1 VKQMKEFLRPLIEK
15 REEKPQSTGLT

>member
-1 VKQMKEFLRPLIEK
+1 MKEFLRPLIEK